1 MCFIFKS
8 LKWSRV
14 LLPTDGWPAYVRWQK
29 LYGRKPRQAGQRLE
43 KLSELPPLLEH
54 STFPP
59 SSLGRPQLTINSW
72 CTLQNCFISL
82 RNDELQRSVAIVS
95 HSLEDGYSWDFSPML
110 TLRLRVK
117 TNWLIYKTNI
127 LQNYRHRVNCLGQ
140 APQKHMGWKWLIS
153 FQYPLVDESNYPSS
167 HWFVPANH

>member
-29 LYGRKPRQAGQRLE
+29 LYGRKPRQAGQGLE

-110 TLRLRVK
+110 TLRLA
-117 TNWLIYKTNI
+117 N
-127 LQNYRHRVNCLGQ
+127 LQDKYITELQTSGELLG
-140 APQKHMGWKWLIS
+140 
-153 FQYPLVDESNYPSS
+153 SS
-167 HWFVPANH
+167 SSKAHGLKMTDKLPVPIGRWE